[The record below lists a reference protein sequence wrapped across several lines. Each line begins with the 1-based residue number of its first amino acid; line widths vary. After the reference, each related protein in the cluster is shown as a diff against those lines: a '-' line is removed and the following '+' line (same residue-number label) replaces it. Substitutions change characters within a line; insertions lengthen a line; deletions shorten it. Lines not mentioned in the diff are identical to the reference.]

1 MNVSP
6 NAADPV
12 ETVFD
17 GRWMRVYR
25 KGDWYWAA
33 NAERGGA
40 AILPIDPTG
49 AILAV
54 AIHRPAI
61 GGVSVEIPRGGRDD
75 GESLARC
82 AARELEEET
91 GLHVAEDRLVPLG
104 SIFPDGGVVS
114 THLHLFA
121 APVDTCFE
129 SGGFAT
135 EEILG
140 LRVIPRDQLD
150 AWLLGS
156 EVDAPGA
163 GAGAIDGITLA
174 TVLRA
179 RLLGLI

>member
-61 GGVSVEIPRGGRDD
+61 GGISVEIPRGGRDD

-91 GLHVAEDRLVPLG
+91 GLQVAEDRLVPLG
-104 SIFPDGGVVS
+104 TIFPDGGVVS
-114 THLHLFA
+114 TCLHLFA
-121 APVDTCFE
+121 APVDTRFDPD
-129 SGGFAT
+129 GFAT

-140 LRVIPRDQLD
+140 LRVIPRDRLD
-150 AWLLGS
+150 AWLLGT
-156 EVDAPGA
+156 ETGA
-163 GAGAIDGITLA
+163 DSGAVDGITLA

-179 RLLGLI
+179 RLRGLI